1 MKGNSSAKIT
11 TITSE
16 EIETAASFQEK
27 KQRLQDVLFGPKE
40 FPKDDEIPI
49 KGMYTIM
56 YTCV

>member
-11 TITSE
+11 TITS

-49 KGMYTIM
+49 KGMYT
-56 YTCV
+56 CVRINA